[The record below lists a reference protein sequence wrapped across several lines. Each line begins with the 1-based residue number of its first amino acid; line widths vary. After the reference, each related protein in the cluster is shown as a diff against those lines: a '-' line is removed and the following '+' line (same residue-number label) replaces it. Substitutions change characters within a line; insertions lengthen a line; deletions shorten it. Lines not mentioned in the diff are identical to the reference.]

1 MQAPKN
7 YEKDIKGVHTFKI
20 NIHDPMS
27 SADLRGS
34 GINVMAGYETT
45 FLISPSQIAATD
57 EVKSLPFYKRNCLFP
72 DETKFTNTKLIIFKY
87 YAKTF
92 LMKLSFLYDISLNN
106 SPIKPNKTKFRKIIG
121 YDFGLN

>member
-27 SADLRGS
+27 AADLRGS

-45 FLISPSQIAATD
+45 FLISPSQIVATD
-57 EVKSLPFYKRNCLFP
+57 AVKTLPIYKRNCLFP
-72 DETKFTNTKLIIFKY
+72 DETKFTKLIIFKY
-87 YAKTF
+87 YAK
-92 LMKLSFLYDISLNN
+92 
-106 SPIKPNKTKFRKIIG
+106 NKQEHFKCNFHIWMIYQLIIHP
-121 YDFGLN
+121 